1 MWRQALRE
9 LRHRPSRLIGTLAAI
24 ALSVA
29 FLAGILVFV
38 ETEGQALAKEQSLT
52 TSRADLVVSAAWV
65 GEHPTFAPVQQV
77 LASAPGVEA
86 VESSIPG
93 YGLVSAG
100 THKAYA
106 SLTPIPQNERLR
118 WFSLA
123 SGRLPAAAG
132 EVALPEST
140 ARDWGLSVGHTM
152 MVNRVQSTVV
162 GLMRQPRTSTP
173 MVYLPGSTTA
183 GEATP
188 AVVVVLLRS
197 GTSVGDA
204 SAALRDRLATS
215 GLAKEVEIRT
225 AAAFQ
230 AEQVNSLARGMDV
243 MRTMLLAFGGIALLT
258 GGIIIANTFA
268 IVVAA
273 RRRSI
278 GLLRALGASKAQT
291 GRAFV
296 LEALCIGLIGST
308 LGVALGVGAG
318 AAAAALTGSLS
329 WGLVL
334 PWSGLALTALGGTL
348 LTVVCSLWPVRRAL
362 AVAPLEALSPTLS
375 APAARRLSLARI
387 IACGLVGVAGGAL
400 VALGVIGGEMLAS
413 VGGAALVSV
422 AVLVGTPLFVPPLV
436 GALGRLVASRGIGR
450 VAAANI
456 VRDPGRSS
464 VTAAAL
470 AMTVGLVV
478 TILVGGASAK
488 TTFLG
493 ELERN
498 YPVDVAVYSAPPVDF
513 VDTLAALP
521 ADLPA
526 TLGAIDGVAASA
538 TLPGVQG
545 TVAEYRNTPI
555 YGLSDSAKALLPPGF
570 KLADNEI
577 LYNENE
583 RDFKP
588 GPLVTTYNGV
598 TLTLTGRP
606 SAVPTQG
613 SFIVTSATLARL
625 APSAPVLGCWLS
637 VPDRSKSAAVVSA
650 VIEATASTSV
660 SAEGGV
666 IFANMLE
673 QILQVM
679 LLTVT
684 GLLGV
689 AALIALIGVGNTLG
703 LSVMERTRENALL
716 RALGVQRSGLR
727 LMLLIEAL
735 LLATV
740 AIVLG
745 VAAGVGFGLAGAA
758 TVAKASRITE
768 IRLSV
773 DWGHIA
779 GFVAIVLVAAAL
791 ASVLPAR
798 RAVRAAPIEALS
810 DE

>member
-24 ALSVA
+24 VLSVA

-38 ETEGQALAKEQSLT
+38 ETEGQALAKGQSLT
-52 TSRADLVVSAAWV
+52 TSRADLVVSAGWV

-77 LASAPGVEA
+77 LAAAPGVDA
-86 VESSIPG
+86 VESFTPG
-93 YGLVSAG
+93 YGMVSAG
-100 THKAYA
+100 AHKDYA
-106 SLTPIPQNERLR
+106 SLTPIPQDERLR
-118 WFSLA
+118 WFTLA

-132 EVALPEST
+132 EVALPESS

-152 MVNRVQSTVV
+152 VVNRVQSTVV
-162 GLMRQPRTSTP
+162 GLMRQPRTSGP
-173 MVYLPGSTTA
+173 MVYLPSGTTA
-183 GEATP
+183 GEAAP
-188 AVVVVLLRS
+188 ALVVVLLHP
-197 GTSVGDA
+197 GTSAADA
-204 SAALRDRLATS
+204 TAALRDRLATS
-215 GLAKEVEIRT
+215 GLAQDVEIRT
-225 AAAFQ
+225 AAAYQ
-230 AEQVNSLARGMDV
+230 AEQVNSLARGLDV

-268 IVVAA
+268 IVVAS

-291 GRAFV
+291 GRALV

-308 LGVALGVGAG
+308 LGAALGVGAG

-329 WGLVL
+329 WGLVV
-334 PWSGLALTALGGTL
+334 PWSGLALTALGGSL

-375 APAARRLSLARI
+375 APTTRRLSLARI
-387 IACGLVGVAGGAL
+387 IVCGLVGVAGGAL
-400 VALGVIGGEMLAS
+400 VALGVSRGEMLAS

-436 GALGRLVASRGIGR
+436 GALGRLAARRGIGR

-545 TVAEYRNTPI
+545 TVAEYRGTPI
-555 YGLSDSAKALLPPGF
+555 YGMSDSAKALLPPGF

-583 RDFKP
+583 RGFKP

-598 TLTLTGRP
+598 TVTLTGRP

-625 APSAPVLGCWLS
+625 APSAPLLGCWLS

-740 AIVLG
+740 ASALG
-745 VAAGVGFGLAGAA
+745 VLAGIGFGLAGAA

-773 DWGHIA
+773 DWGQIA